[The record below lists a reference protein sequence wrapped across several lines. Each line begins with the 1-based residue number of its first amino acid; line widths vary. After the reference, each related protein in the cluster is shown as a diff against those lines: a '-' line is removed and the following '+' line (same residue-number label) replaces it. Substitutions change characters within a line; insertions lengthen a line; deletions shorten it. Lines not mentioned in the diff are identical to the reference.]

1 VSASAS
7 PDRVDTVVV
16 GAGAVGLAIARRLA
30 LGGREVLVLEQEKLI
45 GIHTSSRSN
54 EVAHAG
60 LYYRADS
67 PQAIL
72 CVAGHRAIEAYCADR
87 GVPYKAIGK
96 LVVANGEQ
104 DLAWLDGVW
113 ASATAAGARG
123 IERIDAAAARSLE
136 PDLRC
141 DAAILSALTGIV
153 DTHALMLAYQG
164 DAEANGATVAFQS
177 RLAAARVVDGGF
189 VLDVETP
196 EGTSHLACKTLVNAA
211 GLWAVPVARAVAGA
225 PEAAGAAIPH
235 VHFAKGAFFALAGRA
250 PFRHLV
256 VPAQQWIR
264 MGGIYTLDLAM
275 RARFGPEE
283 EWIDAVD
290 YTLDPARDATV
301 YAAVRRYW
309 PALPD
314 GALEPAYTG
323 IRPRL
328 NGPGEPMADWIV
340 QGPSEHGV
348 PGLVHLFGIE
358 SPGITSSMPIAEMVA
373 GMIGGQTFAEALAAR
388 RAETASSPR

>member
-1 VSASAS
+1 VNASAS

-136 PDLRC
+136 PDLKC

-177 RLAAARVVDGGF
+177 RLAAARVADGGF

-196 EGTSHLACKTLVNAA
+196 EGTSHLACTTLVNAA

-373 GMIGGQTFAEALAAR
+373 GMIGGQTFAEALMAR